1 MKSMEQLIGELVVP
15 ARSGHNFRKGEELKL
30 IEVAGTCITFQT
42 TDGAELAIDARNKA
56 LIEINEGSISIYEPI
71 CREMTIKESRLL
83 KKADK
88 LFGQLKKRPDYGD
101 LRSFWEIEGFL
112 QENNAG
118 YLSGFNIEEDRV
130 LHDGMIC
137 DFGIRGELKISFN
150 RLNCEPKSMKDKESK
165 SAIAASYR
173 VAKYAIETWLDV
185 AARNEADTNRSLE

>member
-1 MKSMEQLIGELVVP
+1 MEQLIGELVVP

-30 IEVAGTCITFQT
+30 IEVAGACITFQRA
-42 TDGAELAIDARNKA
+42 DGAELVIDARNKA
-56 LIEINEGSISIYEPI
+56 LIEINEDSISIYEPI

-130 LHDGMIC
+130 LQDGMIC
-137 DFGIRGELKISFN
+137 DFSIRGELKISFN
-150 RLNCEPKSMKDKESK
+150 RQNCEAKSLKDKESR

-173 VAKYAIETWLDV
+173 VAKYAIETWLDI
-185 AARNEADTNRSLE
+185 AARNEADLNRSLE

>member
-1 MKSMEQLIGELVVP
+1 MEQLIGELVVP

-71 CREMTIKESRLL
+71 CREMTIKENRLL

-88 LFGQLKKRPDYGD
+88 LFDQLKKRPDFGD

-137 DFGIRGELKISFN
+137 DFCIRGELKISFN
-150 RLNCEPKSMKDKESK
+150 RLGGEVHSIKDKDSK
-165 SAIAASYR
+165 SALAVPYK

-185 AARNEADTNRSLE
+185 VTKNEADINKSLE